1 MAIRIITDS
10 AADFDPAVAKRRQVD
25 IVPMTVLFGD
35 ASFLAGKNL
44 SNEVFYQLLKAGKE
58 NPSTSQPAPAAF
70 LRHFEAARDAGD
82 QVVVILL
89 SGSLSG
95 TLQSAEIAKELCGYE
110 DIYIVDSRT
119 ATAGMQILVNF
130 ACKLRRSGLPA
141 PGIAAEVEKLKDK
154 VRIYA
159 VMDTL
164 EYLRRGG
171 RLSGFEAGLGAMAKL
186 KPTITVQDGA
196 VRIAGKSFGMAAGV
210 KHLMKMLEEHPI
222 DDDFPSYFLYS
233 DDKSREDLLL
243 PKLKEAGKLPQ
254 RLHYCGVGAAIG
266 THIGPGALGMAYIER
281 I

>member
-110 DIYIVDSRT
+110 DIYIVDRRDADS
-119 ATAGMQILVNF
+119 GQ
-130 ACKLRRSGLPA
+130 LRLQAPAQRSA
-141 PGIAAEVEKLKDK
+141 RPGN
-154 VRIYA
+154 
-159 VMDTL
+159 
-164 EYLRRGG
+164 RRGG
-171 RLSGFEAGLGAMAKL
+171 
-186 KPTITVQDGA
+186 
-196 VRIAGKSFGMAAGV
+196 
-210 KHLMKMLEEHPI
+210 
-222 DDDFPSYFLYS
+222 
-233 DDKSREDLLL
+233 
-243 PKLKEAGKLPQ
+243 
-254 RLHYCGVGAAIG
+254 
-266 THIGPGALGMAYIER
+266 
-281 I
+281 